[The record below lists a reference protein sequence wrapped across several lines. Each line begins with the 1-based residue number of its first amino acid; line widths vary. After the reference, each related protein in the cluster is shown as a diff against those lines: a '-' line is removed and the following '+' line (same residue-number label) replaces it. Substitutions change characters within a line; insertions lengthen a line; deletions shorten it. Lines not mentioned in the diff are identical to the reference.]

1 MKKLLLLLI
10 CAIALFGCNKE
21 YDDSE
26 LRKNMEDLANRVAKL
41 EELCKTMNGE
51 ISSMHTIVDALQ
63 KREHI
68 TSVSELADKSGYT
81 ITFAQGGSIV
91 IKHGTSGNNDNNAPV
106 IGIDIY
112 EGVYY
117 WTITTDG
124 KKQWLTDDAGNK
136 LRVAGENGTD
146 GITPLV
152 NVDETGYWTVSYD
165 NGKTYTRILGA
176 TGKPIKAIGENG
188 DSFFKSVVVDE
199 ATVTITLNDSETD
212 PTVITIPLGDS
223 SVFTDKDGYLTV
235 VTPMAGQL
243 GSILATN
250 NVNTN
255 DVTSLRIKGAL
266 NDLDFAC
273 FRGDCFEKLENL
285 DMHDVSAFSIP
296 IDDTRYPS
304 LSNLKS
310 LILPKSLKI
319 INNAFQNTLISSIE
333 IPASVETISNAFSG
347 CSSLATITFEKGS
360 KLKTLWGFS
369 GCPITSIEI
378 PASVETI
385 SNAFSGCSSLATIT
399 FEKGSKLK
407 TLWGFSGCPITSIE
421 IPASVETIQQFGNPN
436 LETITFEQSSK
447 LRAISIF
454 GCFSNI
460 ELPNG
465 VETIISIQS
474 SLLTRIEI
482 PASVETIKVRA
493 FHGCSSLATVTFEQG
508 SQLKTIG
515 GRYDGG
521 AFTNC
526 PKLMTFDASACMSI
540 NEIQQYAF
548 YQCQELRL
556 FKIGTAVPPTCGAS
570 AFYGINPYSV
580 LKVPSGCADTYKTAN
595 EWNNFASI
603 TGLDE

>member
-385 SNAFSGCSSLATIT
+385 
-399 FEKGSKLK
+399 
-407 TLWGFSGCPITSIE
+407 
-421 IPASVETIQQFGNPN
+421 QQFGNPN